1 MTAAKNIGFCL
12 RDDLLSNLLCEGL
25 RRYTS
30 LSISKFSS
38 ISEMLDVA
46 EDLVVAVFDDTEI
59 DIETFADRNIFPVRI
74 TNGMNEQNAL
84 ASPLRL
90 GAFID
95 TIRQNATGK
104 TYNKSFPLGSWL
116 VSADGSTLTDARKG
130 ITVRLTEKE
139 RDILMKLRGE
149 MGGIIDRQEL
159 LNEIWGYGE
168 GIETHTLETH
178 IYRLRQK
185 IEQDPAKPQWLI
197 TEDTGYRLQLFGN
210 SDHKP

>member
-1 MTAAKNIGFCL
+1 MTEPTKNVGICL
-12 RDDLLSNLLCEGL
+12 RDDLLGKFLCEGL
-25 RRYTS
+25 RRHTS

-38 ISEMLDVA
+38 IPEMLNAA
-46 EDLVVAVFDDTEI
+46 EDIAVAVFDDDI
-59 DIETFADRNIFPVRI
+59 DTKSFADQNVFPVKI
-74 TNGMNEQNAL
+74 TNGKHEQNATAL
-84 ASPLRL
+84 PLRL

-95 TIRQNATGK
+95 TIRQNVTGRM
-104 TYNKSFPLGSWL
+104 YNNPFSLGTWL
-116 VSADGSTLTDARKG
+116 VSADGTTLTDAKKG

-139 RDILMKLRGE
+139 RDILLKLHAE
-149 MGGIIDRQEL
+149 MGGVIDRQEL

-197 TEDTGYRLQLFGN
+197 TEDTGYRLQL
-210 SDHKP
+210 